1 MAKPNTLNLCNYMS
15 LITQSLSN
23 ANINSL
29 TVASQLV
36 GVVCFLL
43 VYSQRHNQD
52 AKLSDGLRRVA
63 ERFYISESP
72 C

>member
-1 MAKPNTLNLCNYMS
+1 MKLY
-15 LITQSLSN
+15 IKIFY

-29 TVASQLV
+29 PVASQLV

-52 AKLSDGLRRVA
+52 AKLSDGLRTVA
-63 ERFYISESP
+63 EQFYISESP